1 LNNTYLPDTII
12 KAYCIGV
19 IGISLLFTGCNTNE
33 KSNRELTLDI
43 NSDESEAIHLFY
55 ISRDGQQVISEQWS
69 DDFSNLIASAE
80 IPWQIAGSPD
90 GGLQTDLA
98 DSPILQAASD
108 QSSFVIRTFVP
119 QPFSGLGPEEEN
131 SSGASYLYWFK
142 SATGE
147 FRELYCAKGDSIINN
162 FLYIPGEST
171 VYFELIHQ
179 SENTLYKLDISFPLR
194 EPKVLFRGTNKIFRL
209 RYDNASATFY
219 AIMQTGE
226 EIIEL
231 SQTKASDTL
240 QTRIAGKTPAFQ
252 SSLPVSS
259 SNGTCLVC
267 PLLSGS
273 RQKAYSLK
281 IYCNNLPEQTI
292 FLPDKIITSELIE
305 PDNWL
310 VIGSESIFLLDSQG
324 KIIYRYCTPEPSLL
338 AIDQS
343 EYYVRSGDFTL
354 RFRNELANPDTLPG
368 EIHERFFDLLGVKK
382 GVSSRK
388 RI

>member
-1 LNNTYLPDTII
+1 M
-12 KAYCIGV
+12 IGV
-19 IGISLLFTGCNTNE
+19 SLLFSSCNTQD
-33 KSNRELTLDI
+33 KSNSELSL
-43 NSDESEAIHLFY
+43 SPQADESEAIHLFY
-55 ISRDGQQVISEQWS
+55 IDRDGQQIISEQWS
-69 DDFSNLIASAE
+69 DDFRNLIASAE
-80 IPWQIAGSPD
+80 IPWQIVGSPE

-108 QSSFVIRTFVP
+108 QSSFVIRSFVP

-131 SSGASYLYWFK
+131 SSGASYLYWYK

-147 FRELYCAKGDSIINN
+147 FRELYSAHGDSIINN

-171 VYFELIHQ
+171 IYFELIHH
-179 SENTLYKLDISFPLR
+179 SENTLYKLEISHPPQ
-194 EPKVLFRGTNKIFRL
+194 EPKILFRGNNKIFRF
-209 RYDNASATFY
+209 RYDQVSATFY

-231 SQTKASDTL
+231 SHPKDSDTL

-252 SSLPVSS
+252 SSLPASS

-267 PLLSGS
+267 PFLPTSK
-273 RQKAYSLK
+273 QNAYSLK
-281 IYCNNLPEQTI
+281 IFCNNLPEQTV
-292 FLPDKIITSELIE
+292 FLPDRIITSELIE
-305 PDNWL
+305 PDSWL

-338 AIDQS
+338 AIDQG
-343 EYYVRSGDFTL
+343 EYYVRSGEFTL
-354 RFRNELANPDTLPG
+354 RFRNELSNPDTLPI
-368 EIHERFFDLLGVKK
+368 EIHERYFDLLGVKK
-382 GVSSRK
+382 GVASRK

>member
-1 LNNTYLPDTII
+1 M
-12 KAYCIGV
+12 
-19 IGISLLFTGCNTNE
+19 IGISLLFLGCNATDQ
-33 KSNRELTLDI
+33 SNAGQSI
-43 NSDESEAIHLFY
+43 SPNPDESEAIHLFY
-55 ISRDGQQVISEQWS
+55 LSRDGQQVKSEQWS
-69 DDFSNLIASAE
+69 NDFKNLIASAE
-80 IPWQIAGSPD
+80 IPWQIEGSPD

-98 DSPILQAASD
+98 DSPVLQAASD
-108 QSSFVIRTFVP
+108 QSSFVIRSFVP

-147 FRELYCAKGDSIINN
+147 FRELYSAKGDSIVNN
-162 FLYIPGEST
+162 FLYIPSEST

-179 SENTLYKLDISFPLR
+179 SENTLYKLDISFPPR

-209 RYDNASATFY
+209 RYDPVSATFY

-231 SQTKASDTL
+231 SQTKASDSL

-252 SSLPVSS
+252 SSLPASS

-267 PLLSGS
+267 PILPNSK
-273 RQKAYSLK
+273 QKAHALK
-281 IYCNNLPEQTI
+281 IYCNNLPEQSI
-292 FLPDKIITSELIE
+292 FIPDRIITSELIE

-310 VIGSESIFLLDSQG
+310 VLGSESIYLLDSQG

-343 EYYVRSGDFTL
+343 EYYVRSGEFTL
-354 RFRNELANPDTLPG
+354 RFRNELANPDTLPA

-382 GVSSRK
+382 GVASRK